1 MLELALDE
9 ARAAAGAVV
18 HGRVLADSPAP
29 VVLELVRIEHSP
41 SGVATYHVARALS
54 EPDGGFALPVPD
66 DAPPD
71 VEGRACSLHYAL
83 RALADG
89 EEVRERLRVCA

>member
-18 HGRVLADSPAP
+18 HGRVLADSAAP
-29 VVLELVRIEHSP
+29 VVLELVRVERSP
-41 SGVATYHVARALS
+41 RGVATYHVARALS
-54 EPDGGFALPVPD
+54 ERDGAFALPVPES
-66 DAPPD
+66 APPD
-71 VEGRACSLHYAL
+71 VEGRACSLHYVV

-89 EEVRERLRVCA
+89 EEAREVLRVCA

>member
-18 HGRVLADSPAP
+18 HGRVHAEGAAP
-29 VVLELVRIEHSP
+29 VVIELVRIERSP
-41 SGVATYHVARALS
+41 SGYATYHVARAVS
-54 EPDGGFALPVPD
+54 DPDGSFALPVPD
-66 DAPPD
+66 RTPPD
-71 VEGRACSLHYAL
+71 VEGRDCSLHYAL

-89 EEVRERLRVCA
+89 EEAREAFSVCA

>member
-18 HGRVLADSPAP
+18 HGRVHADSAAP
-29 VVLELVRIEHSP
+29 VVIELVRIERSP
-41 SGVATYHVARALS
+41 SGYATYHVARAVS
-54 EPDGGFALPVPD
+54 EPDGSFALPVPD
-66 DAPPD
+66 RAPPD
-71 VEGRACSLHYAL
+71 VEGRDCSLHYAL

-89 EEVRERLRVCA
+89 QEARGAFSVCA